1 MRLLPIIHNGGCA
14 VSLGVVGARCNC
26 GAETQRNADVEWF
39 KRMVEGGVL
48 TPRKMEQVY
57 QDEYEEA
64 CKFADKYHSSLSAD
78 NFHPERP
85 ADRQRSFDV
94 THREVVMKAISQA
107 TVDEIVGS
115 LSSETNNKVNGK

>member
-1 MRLLPIIHNGGCA
+1 MKPPIIHADGCT
-14 VSLGVVGARCNC
+14 VNLGVVGAECNC
-26 GAETQRNADVEWF
+26 GAETQRDADIEWF
-39 KRMVEGGVL
+39 KQTVEGGVL
-48 TPRKMEQVY
+48 SPERMERVY
-57 QDEYEEA
+57 QDEYKKA
-64 CKFADKYHSSLSAD
+64 CAFSDEYHSSLSAD